1 MNRLLRRVTTATN
14 MELIGQIILTTFTAI
29 IGYIFGYKKNQND
42 IENGRLDNLEKSIK
56 VYQVLVD
63 DLSNRIETL
72 SAHIIKLETQIDSLI
87 KENKLLKSKK

>member
-1 MNRLLRRVTTATN
+1 
-14 MELIGQIILTTFTAI
+14 MELTGQIILTTFTAI

-63 DLSNRIETL
+63 DLSGRIETL
-72 SAHIIKLETQIDSLI
+72 SVHIAKLESQIDALI
-87 KENKLLKSKK
+87 KENKRLKSKRTVQE

>member
-1 MNRLLRRVTTATN
+1 
-14 MELIGQIILTTFTAI
+14 MELTGQIILTTFTAI

-63 DLSNRIETL
+63 DLSGRIETL
-72 SAHIIKLETQIDSLI
+72 SVHIAKLESQIDALI
-87 KENKLLKSKK
+87 KENKRLKSKRVIQE

>member
-1 MNRLLRRVTTATN
+1 
-14 MELIGQIILTTFTAI
+14 MEITGQIILTTFTAI

-72 SAHIIKLETQIDSLI
+72 SVHIAKLESQIDALI
-87 KENKLLKSKK
+87 KENKRLKSKKIIE

>member
-1 MNRLLRRVTTATN
+1 
-14 MELIGQIILTTFTAI
+14 MELTGQIILTTFTAI

-72 SAHIIKLETQIDSLI
+72 SMHVVRLEATIESL
-87 KENKLLKSKK
+87 KQENKRLKSNKVIE

>member
-1 MNRLLRRVTTATN
+1 
-14 MELIGQIILTTFTAI
+14 MELTGQIILTTFTAI

-63 DLSNRIETL
+63 DLSGRIETL
-72 SAHIIKLETQIDSLI
+72 SVHIAKLESQIDALI
-87 KENKLLKSKK
+87 KENKRLKSKKNLIQE

>member
-1 MNRLLRRVTTATN
+1 VEIT
-14 MELIGQIILTTFTAI
+14 GQIILTTFTAI

-72 SAHIIKLETQIDSLI
+72 SVHIAKLESQIDALI
-87 KENKLLKSKK
+87 KENKRLKSKKIIE

>member
-1 MNRLLRRVTTATN
+1 
-14 MELIGQIILTTFTAI
+14 MELTGQIILTTFTAI

-63 DLSNRIETL
+63 DLSGRIETL
-72 SAHIIKLETQIDSLI
+72 SVHIAKLESQIDALI
-87 KENKLLKSKK
+87 KENKRLKSKKTIQE

>member
-1 MNRLLRRVTTATN
+1 
-14 MELIGQIILTTFTAI
+14 MELTGQIILTTFTAI

-72 SAHIIKLETQIDSLI
+72 SVHISKLESQIDALI
-87 KENKLLKSKK
+87 KENKRLKSKKTIQE